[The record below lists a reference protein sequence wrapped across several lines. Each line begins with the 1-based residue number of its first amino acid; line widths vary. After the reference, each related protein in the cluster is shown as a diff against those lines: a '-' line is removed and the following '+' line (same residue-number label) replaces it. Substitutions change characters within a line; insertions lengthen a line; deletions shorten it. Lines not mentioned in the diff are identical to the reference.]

1 MFDELNRNVVHL
13 NKQVALLRDEND
25 RLKVALTE
33 SETSLDELMNER
45 KNLVEGTTE
54 AEIYRMHTQDRIERK
69 QQELEEALN
78 KVRQKEDEI
87 DL

>member
-13 NKQVALLRDEND
+13 NQQITLLRDEND

-33 SETSLDELMNER
+33 SETSLDEMMNER

-69 QQELEEALN
+69 QQELDEALARI
-78 KVRQKEDEI
+78 RQKDDEI